1 MWQRP
6 ESLRGSDRSAQKCG
20 KQHRWVNKELVDN
33 IAQYDLGSF
42 FQDGYD
48 FGKESFLLVRKMDE
62 CRPDIISYR
71 AYGTQNYWWFICWY
85 NGYMDIWNDLT
96 ENQIVRYPDLQK
108 VRDFLKWRL
117 DKTKDNRK
125 SEE

>member
-1 MWQRP
+1 MDNITSRTNF
-6 ESLRGSDRSAQKCG
+6 L
-20 KQHRWVNKELVDN
+20 NKELVDN

-48 FGKESFLLVRKMDE
+48 FGKESYLLVRKIDE

-85 NGYMDIWNDLT
+85 NGYMDIWNDST
-96 ENQIVRYPDLQK
+96 ENQIVRYPALQK

-117 DKTKDNRK
+117 NKTKDNRK
-125 SEE
+125 DKEK